1 MIKIDRAAVPEPPV
15 LRSEAVLRERERMKE
30 FFRLPYGKRAQTRF
44 DFDTRLLWSPG
55 GEVRM
60 ALMQLF
66 HQKCAYCE
74 SPLESGGN
82 QRPNLEHFRP
92 KANARNPRDGQVD
105 PDHYWWLF
113 YEWENLYV
121 CCQECN
127 VNKRDQFPVLGAR
140 VSMGAWRRI
149 IPTKELAFLLD
160 PCLDDPAQ
168 HLSFSEDGRV
178 KAILPGDG
186 TYFTMRGEETI
197 QILGLNRDS
206 LVRARRLVARE
217 TLSLLESGR
226 EDVLPRLLSPA
237 AAYSAVRKTMVDR
250 FSAAGSSTA
259 PPPAPPTAG
268 IAVPGGLEMLAPM
281 AAIPPATETIR
292 TTYVTRVEIENF
304 RAIRALSLD
313 LHPEGA
319 VARATSAAEPEP
331 TPATRD
337 RVGWKVLLG
346 ENGSGKSSVVQAVC
360 IALAGEARARRWIKP
375 RELLRRPGPGEPA
388 PTRASVKLHLSRG
401 ELIAFEIERGRLRF
415 TSGVEGAG
423 TFLRAYGATRLL
435 PSPRKRKVPA
445 PVVAQ
450 IDNLFDPFVPLH
462 HADRWLAALPQDR
475 FHVAARTLKDLLRMD
490 ASRDL
495 ERTPGGSVLVP
506 DEAGVLV
513 PLHHLSDGYQTV
525 IALAVDIMAG
535 LPEQEMDYRSSPGIV
550 LLDELGTHLHPR
562 WRMVIVESLRNAFSS
577 MQFIATTHEPLCLRG
592 LREGEIAVMRRNGDD
607 VGVLTDLPSPDK
619 LRIDQLLTSP
629 FFGLH
634 TTIDPEIDR
643 RFQEYYDLLAT
654 PGLSPELT
662 ARRDALRLELAG
674 FGVLGYTRRDQLMYE
689 VVDRYLAQAQK
700 EGRSITTLP
709 PEARKEL
716 VQIWQR
722 VGALREVGR

>member
-1 MIKIDRAAVPEPPV
+1 MIRIDRAAVPEPPA
-15 LRSEAVLRERERMKE
+15 LRSEAVLRERQRMAE
-30 FFRLPYGKRAQTRF
+30 FFRLPYDKRAQTRY
-44 DFDTRLLWSPG
+44 DFETSLLWSPG

-74 SPLESGGN
+74 SPLGSGGG

-92 KANARNPRDGQVD
+92 KANARNADGKVD

-127 VNKRDQFPVLGAR
+127 VNKRDQFPVRGAR
-140 VSMGAWRRI
+140 VDMDAWRGNMLAV
-149 IPTKELAFLLD
+149 ELAFLLD
-160 PCLDDPAQ
+160 PCLDDPAKN
-168 HLSFSEDGRV
+168 LSFTMDGRV
-178 KAILPGDG
+178 TPVPGD
-186 TYFTMRGEETI
+186 TVFFTMRGEETI
-197 QILGLNRDS
+197 RVLGLNRES
-206 LVRARRLVARE
+206 LVKARRLVARE

-226 EDVLPRLLSPA
+226 DDVLDRLLSPD
-237 AAYSAVRKTMVDR
+237 AAYSAVRKTIVDQV
-250 FSAAGSSTA
+250 SAAGSSSA
-259 PPPAPPTAG
+259 PPSAPLTAG
-268 IAVPGGLEMLAPM
+268 IAVPAGLEMLAHVDS
-281 AAIPPATETIR
+281 IPPATETIR
-292 TTYVTRVEIENF
+292 TTYVTRVEIQNF
-304 RAIRALSLD
+304 RAIRELSLE

-331 TPATRD
+331 TPAARD

-375 RELLRRPGPGEPA
+375 RELLRRPGTGEPA

-401 ELIAFEIERGRLRF
+401 EVIAFEIEGGRLRF
-415 TSGVEGAG
+415 TSGGEGAG

-435 PSPRKRKVPA
+435 PNPRKRKVPA

-462 HADRWLAALPQDR
+462 HADRWLAGLPEDR

-495 ERTPGGSVLVP
+495 VRAPGGSVLVP

-592 LREGEIAVMRRNGDD
+592 LREGEIAVMRRDGDD
-607 VGVLTDLPSPDK
+607 VGVLTDLPAPDK

-654 PGLSPELT
+654 PGLSPELQ

-689 VVDRYLAQAQK
+689 VVDQYLAQAQK

-709 PEARKEL
+709 PQAKKEL

-722 VGALREVGR
+722 VGALREAGR

>member
-15 LRSEAVLRERERMKE
+15 LRSEAVLRERQRMEE

-44 DFDTRLLWSPG
+44 DFETRLLWSPG

-74 SPLESGGN
+74 TPLESAAD
-82 QRPNLEHFRP
+82 QQPTLEHFRP
-92 KANARNPRDGQVD
+92 RANARNSAGTVD

-121 CCQECN
+121 ACQECS
-127 VNKRDQFPVLGAR
+127 VNKRDQFPVIGTR
-140 VSMGAWRRI
+140 VDVGEKGIALTREQPS
-149 IPTKELAFLLD
+149 LLD
-160 PCLDDPAQ
+160 PCLDDPVK
-168 HLSFSEDGRV
+168 HLSFTIDGQV
-178 KAILPGDG
+178 EPVQLYETP
-186 TYFTMRGEETI
+186 TSRGEATI
-197 QILGLNRDS
+197 RILGLNRKS
-206 LVRARRLVARE
+206 LVAARRLVASE
-217 TLSLLESGR
+217 TLNLLAR
-226 EDVLPRLLSPA
+226 RDVPVPDLLSPLG
-237 AAYSAVRKTMVDR
+237 AYSAMRRRVVAL
-250 FSAAGSSTA
+250 FSLAGASSA
-259 PPPAPPTAG
+259 PPPVPLRTKVTPPAD
-268 IAVPGGLEMLAPM
+268 LAP
-281 AAIPPATETIR
+281 ESIR
-292 TTYVTRVEIENF
+292 TTYVSRVEIQNF
-304 RAIRALSLD
+304 RAIRDLALEF
-313 LHPEGA
+313 HPEGTA
-319 VARATSAAEPEP
+319 ARATQAAETESAAPS
-331 TPATRD
+331 TD

-346 ENGSGKSSVVQAVC
+346 ENGSGKSSVVQAIC

-435 PSPRKRKVPA
+435 PNPRKRKVPA

-462 HADRWLAALPQDR
+462 HADRWLAGLPEDR

-550 LLDELGTHLHPR
+550 LLDQLGTHLHPR

-654 PGLSPELT
+654 PGLSPELQ
-662 ARRDALRLELAG
+662 ARRGALRLELAG

-709 PEARKEL
+709 PEAKKEL

-722 VGALREVGR
+722 VGTLREAGR